1 MMTVSPKG
9 GNSLFGQFDIM
20 GKSFEIIEIF
30 IAVLL
35 IEMTG
40 ITFLRD
46 HVRKKDLL
54 RTTPPIVRMKW
65 VKLPRR

>member
-35 IEMTG
+35 LDDRNHL
-40 ITFLRD
+40 FAR
-46 HVRKKDLL
+46 
-54 RTTPPIVRMKW
+54 
-65 VKLPRR
+65 PRP